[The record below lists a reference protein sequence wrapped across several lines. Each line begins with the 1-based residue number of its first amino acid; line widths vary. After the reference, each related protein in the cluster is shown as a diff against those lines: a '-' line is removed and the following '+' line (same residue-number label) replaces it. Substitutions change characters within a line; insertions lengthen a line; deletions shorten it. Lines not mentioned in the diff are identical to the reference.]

1 MEESIKS
8 KQERYYNEAL
18 DAIKHTSVYYVE
30 QIRETKK
37 QIAQL
42 GIKSSDIARGLSAS
56 QIAEKKEDLQKDV
69 RRLEKKQGE
78 LVEKRKE
85 ISESYNSYIKNVNKY
100 GSNFIGDNALINN
113 LCLARG
119 IEMKNIS
126 KDKIMSLFKKE
137 DHKLSSDVTK
147 SLDNLEK
154 SLKSDAKYAII
165 DNQGNQVFNR
175 AGIFTEDTFINMTKD
190 KTYMREQNY
199 PKEQTLEQL
208 EQERAE
214 ILNDIDGYNN
224 IQEVLNPENEFN
236 ISDSMKKDLDKC
248 SQIYTD
254 ISKHKQIIEKIE
266 DVLNRFEV
274 DEKDKDNIEANKK
287 DRSKDYAKLCKSL
300 HKLKQKEE
308 KTIKKLENKVRKP
321 MEKNDVQKLCDLVDS
336 RKQVEGAR
344 TSVDSLERQ
353 ITDKES
359 ELSVLLSVR
368 SDMGDNRSNLE
379 GFAENKNINEKIAKL
394 EEEIKMA
401 KENLKQSKEKLEQG
415 ELNKRK
421 NSNELRKY
429 TTKEVSNKAESY
441 EPKNFSA
448 ELQSQTTSDKEYV
461 EANQKLEEKNLQ
473 KQKDEQD
480 ISIE

>member
-1 MEESIKS
+1 MEESVKS

-18 DAIKHTSVYYVE
+18 DAVKQGSVYYVE
-30 QIRETKK
+30 QIRETRK

-42 GIKSSDIARGLSAS
+42 NIKNSDAVRGLSAS
-56 QIAEKKEDLQKDV
+56 QIADKKEFLQGQVDHLYKKQNELVQKQNKIKTSFAAYEKGIEKKGANYFGDTNL
-69 RRLEKKQGE
+69 
-78 LVEKRKE
+78 
-85 ISESYNSYIKNVNKY
+85 IS
-100 GSNFIGDNALINN
+100 N
-113 LCLARG
+113 LAEARG
-119 IEMKNIS
+119 ISKEDRA
-126 KDKIMSLFKKE
+126 KDKITIAFNKE
-137 DHKLSSDVTK
+137 FGKIEKEVNEAFGEFDK
-147 SLDNLEK
+147 NLTQNAQYVINNEGK
-154 SLKSDAKYAII
+154 
-165 DNQGNQVFNR
+165 QVFR
-175 AGIFTEDTFINMTKD
+175 RSDFSDITFKDMTLNKNNQI
-190 KTYMREQNY
+190 EQNY

-214 ILNDIDGYNN
+214 ILNSIDGYNN

-308 KTIKKLENKVRKP
+308 KTIKKLENKVKKP
-321 MEKNDVQKLCDLVDS
+321 MEKNDVQKLCDLVDN

-353 ITDKES
+353 IADKES

-368 SDMGDNRSNLE
+368 SDIGDNRSDLA
-379 GFAENKNINEKIAKL
+379 GFVENKNINEKIEKL
-394 EEEIKMA
+394 EKEIKMA

-441 EPKNFSA
+441 EPKDFSA